1 MAFSLALLAGGR
13 SSRMGQNKCLME
25 LAGRT
30 LLDRILDQLASRA
43 AETFI
48 VAIDPTPYLGTQLP
62 VIADETPGLGPL
74 GGLATALSHAA
85 QDHVLL
91 TACDMPFVCLPL
103 IERMLRDS
111 EQADAVLPRLGGEV
125 EPLRAVYNRACLAPV
140 RQALR
145 RGERRMI
152 SFLPEVRVCYL
163 EEAEIGEF
171 DPEQLTFF
179 NINTPRDWA
188 RAEELAR
195 FRLSDESPG
204 RQ

>member
-1 MAFSLALLAGGR
+1 MTFSLALIAGGR

-25 LAGRT
+25 LSGRT
-30 LLDRILDQLASRA
+30 LLGRILDQLEARA
-43 AETFI
+43 AETFL
-48 VAIDPTPYLGTQLP
+48 VTIDPTPYEGMQLQ

-74 GGLATALSHAA
+74 GALATALGHAS
-85 QDHVLL
+85 QEHVLL

-103 IERMLRDS
+103 IERMLEESQR
-111 EQADAVLPRLGGEV
+111 ADAVLARLGGEV
-125 EPLRAVYNRACLAPV
+125 EPLRAVYNRASLDPV

-152 SFLPEVRVCYL
+152 SFLPSIRVRYL
-163 EEAEIGEF
+163 EKAEIEEL
-171 DPEQLTFF
+171 DPQRLTFF
-179 NINTPRDWA
+179 NINTPSDWA

-195 FRLSDESPG
+195 FQRSDESRG